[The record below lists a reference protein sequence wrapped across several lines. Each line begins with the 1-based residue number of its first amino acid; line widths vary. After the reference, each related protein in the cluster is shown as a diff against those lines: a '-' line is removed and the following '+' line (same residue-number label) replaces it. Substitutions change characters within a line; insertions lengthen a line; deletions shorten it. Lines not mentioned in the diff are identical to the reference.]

1 MNHEPCRHHFAS
13 YTISDEIINPG
24 KGICVRCY
32 TMLDLKDYQPLIE
45 LPACELKLYIS
56 RDYREATKP

>member
-1 MNHEPCRHHFAS
+1 
-13 YTISDEIINPG
+13 
-24 KGICVRCY
+24 
-32 TMLDLKDYQPLIE
+32 MLDLKDYQPLIE